1 MIQLGLS
8 AFYHDSAACI
18 VIDGEVKVAAEEERF
33 TGIKHDRS
41 FPYSSIKFCLEDL
54 NLQPSDINQICW
66 YENPETKADR
76 VNKIFSKHPLK
87 TFFLKRKFKKE
98 QKLNQPQK
106 LLEDLGFTA
115 NIVYTPHHLSHA
127 AFSFLTSPYNKADI
141 LVVDGVGE
149 WDTVSFWRA
158 DKTGI
163 HPKHSYKFPNSLGMF
178 YSTMTAYLGFKP
190 NEGEYKVMGLAP
202 YGDPSKYYEKLR
214 SLIRDTGFKVD
225 QKYFTWEY
233 SEKVMF
239 NSNLS
244 KLLDLPPRLPEED
257 FTQDHKNLA
266 AAVQA
271 VYEYH
276 FLRFVGKMKNIGEG
290 DNLCL
295 GGGCAYNGVANNKA
309 YKFYRN
315 IFIPYSPS
323 DAGSAIGACLYQYK
337 GPKRVNTSPYLGN
350 EYDNELLG
358 DIIKSYS
365 DKVNAVKFDVETLHN
380 RVAKL
385 LYSDKIVALFQDR
398 MEFGARA
405 LGNRSILAS
414 PFNPKM
420 RDKLNYVIKK
430 REGFRPFAPSVLE
443 EDVSKYFVVR
453 DYIPYM
459 NQVVPVKRG
468 SVTLFPAAT
477 HIDNTARV
485 QSVSY
490 EANPKYHSLLSA
502 FKRVSG
508 HGVLLN
514 TSYNLKDETITRT
527 PDQAITRFINS
538 DIDYLILGDYLVIK
552 K

>member
-33 TGIKHDRS
+33 TGVKHDRS
-41 FPYSSIKFCLEDL
+41 FPYSAIKFCLEDL

-66 YENPETKADR
+66 YENPDTKADR
-76 VNKIFSKHPLK
+76 VNKIFAKHPFK

-98 QKLNQPQK
+98 QKLNQPEK
-106 LLEDLGFTA
+106 LLKDLGFTA
-115 NIVYTPHHLSHA
+115 DIVYTPHHLSHA
-127 AFSFLTSPYNKADI
+127 AFSFLTSPYKRADI

-158 DKTGI
+158 DKRGI
-163 HPKHSYKFPNSLGMF
+163 QLKHSYKFPNSLGMF

-214 SLIRDTGFKVD
+214 SLIQDAGFRVD
-225 QKYFTWEY
+225 QKFFTWEY

-239 NSNLS
+239 NSKLS
-244 KLLDLPPRLPEED
+244 KLLNLPPRLPEEE

-276 FLRFVGKMKNIGEG
+276 FLRFVSKMKNIGEG

-315 IFIPYSPS
+315 IYIPYSPS
-323 DAGSAIGACLYQYK
+323 DAGSAIGACLFQYK
-337 GPKRVNTSPYLGN
+337 GPRRVNTSPYLGN
-350 EYDNELLG
+350 EYDDELLG

-365 DKVNAVKFDVETLHN
+365 DKVNFVKFDTETLHN

-385 LYSDKIVALFQDR
+385 LYSDKIVALFQGR

-468 SVTLFPAAT
+468 SLDLFPAAT
-477 HIDNTARV
+477 HIDGTARV
-485 QSVSY
+485 QSVFK
-490 EANPKYHSLLSA
+490 EANPKYHALLSA

-514 TSYNLKDETITRT
+514 TSFNLKDETITRT
-527 PDQAITRFINS
+527 PDQAISRFINS

>member
-33 TGIKHDRS
+33 TGVKHDRS
-41 FPYSSIKFCLEDL
+41 FPYSAIKFCLEDL

-66 YENPETKADR
+66 YENPDIKADR
-76 VNKIFSKHPLK
+76 VNKIFSKHPFK
-87 TFFLKRKFKKE
+87 TFFLKRKFRKE
-98 QKLNQPQK
+98 QKLNQPEK
-106 LLEDLGFTA
+106 LLKDLGFTA
-115 NIVYTPHHLSHA
+115 DIVYTPHHLSHA
-127 AFSFLTSPYNKADI
+127 AFSFLTSPYKRADI

-158 DKTGI
+158 DKRGI
-163 HPKHSYKFPNSLGMF
+163 HLKHSYKFPNSLGMF

-214 SLIRDTGFKVD
+214 SLIQNAGFRVD
-225 QKYFTWEY
+225 QKFFTWEY

-239 NSNLS
+239 NSKLS
-244 KLLDLPPRLPEED
+244 KLLNLPPRLPEEE

-266 AAVQA
+266 AGVQA

-315 IFIPYSPS
+315 IYIPYSPS
-323 DAGSAIGACLYQYK
+323 DAGSAIGACLFQYK
-337 GPKRVNTSPYLGN
+337 GPRRVNTSPYLGN
-350 EYDNELLG
+350 EYDDDLLG

-365 DKVNAVKFDVETLHN
+365 DKVNFVKFDIETLHN

-385 LYSDKIVALFQDR
+385 LYSDKIVALFQGR

-430 REGFRPFAPSVLE
+430 REGFRPFAPSVLG
-443 EDVSKYFVVR
+443 EDVTKYFVVR

-468 SVTLFPAAT
+468 SLDLFPAAT
-477 HIDNTARV
+477 HIDGTARV
-485 QSVSY
+485 QSVFK
-490 EANPKYHSLLSA
+490 EANPNYHALLSA

-514 TSYNLKDETITRT
+514 TSFNLKDETITRT
-527 PDQAITRFINS
+527 PDQAISRFINS
-538 DIDYLILGDYLVIK
+538 DIDYLILGDYLVLK